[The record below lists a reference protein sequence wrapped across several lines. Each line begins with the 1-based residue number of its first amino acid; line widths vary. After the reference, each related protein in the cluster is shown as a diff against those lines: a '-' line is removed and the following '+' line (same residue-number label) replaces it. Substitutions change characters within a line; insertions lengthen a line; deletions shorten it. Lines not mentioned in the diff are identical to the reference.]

1 MIQEFLSFIEK
12 SPSAFHAVD
21 SLCAMLKEAGFVPLR
36 ERDEWQIEPG
46 KGYYVTRNRSSVI
59 AFRVPECGLSH
70 FQIVSSHSDSPTFKL
85 KQNAEDVACGRFIR
99 LNTERYGGMIMSTW
113 FDRPLSIAGRV
124 IVKTESGFETRLVD
138 LGRDAV
144 LIPNM
149 PIHFNREVNDGYKYN
164 AQVDLLPLYAEG
176 SDTGRLMQD
185 VAASCGV
192 KAEEIVGGDLFLYN
206 RMGGSVWG
214 ADDAFFSCPRID
226 DLECAWTSM
235 KAFCDTRAD
244 GHISVCAVFDNEEV
258 GSGTKQG
265 ADSTFLTDVLSRVCA
280 ALGAADSQSRALI
293 ARSFMVS
300 ADNAH
305 AVHPNHPEKYDA
317 QNRTYMNGGVVI
329 KHNAN
334 QKYTTDGVSCAVFSQ
349 VCQRAGVPV
358 QHFANRSD
366 ILGGSTL
373 GNIANAHASMNT
385 VDIGLAQLAMHSSY
399 ETAGVKD
406 AAYMVDALKS
416 FYATDIRFGDDG
428 VFELA

>member
-1 MIQEFLSFIEK
+1 MIKDFLSFIEK

-21 SLCAMLKEAGFVPLR
+21 SLCAMLKEAGFAALR
-36 ERDEWQIEPG
+36 ECDDWQIEPG

-59 AFRVPECGLSH
+59 AFRVPECGLAH

-176 SDTGRLMQD
+176 ADTGRLMQE
-185 VAASCGV
+185 VAACCGA

-265 ADSTFLTDVLSRVCA
+265 ADSTFLSDVLSRVCA
-280 ALGAADSQSRALI
+280 ALGTTDSQSRALI

-428 VFELA
+428 VFELD